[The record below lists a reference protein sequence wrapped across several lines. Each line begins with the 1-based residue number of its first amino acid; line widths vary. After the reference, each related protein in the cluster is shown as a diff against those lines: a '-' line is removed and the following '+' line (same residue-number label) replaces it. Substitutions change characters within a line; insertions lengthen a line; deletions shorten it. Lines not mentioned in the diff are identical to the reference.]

1 MSDYLDPSNQEL
13 LKDYFAE
20 ADLQVDTLEQNILV
34 LENEPSNHDAIDEIF
49 RAAHTLKGASA
60 TVQMDELTSFT
71 HLVEDVFDE
80 IRSGKL
86 TPDSELVDLVLAAV
100 DTIKEMLASRK
111 QGAVYDKDISQVQG
125 RLAARIGREV
135 EAGASDHRPADEEAE
150 PEVEPVE
157 SGLSEYDELELKE
170 TADGKPVFSVTVR
183 FDESNPMNT
192 VGGIQV
198 FAALKSV
205 GTVLKTV
212 PEFDDLY
219 EDVFHPEV
227 VYFVAGDVDATEL
240 KNAADISD
248 VTLDADVEQVDLG
261 REKSPSASATPSASA
276 AVESKA
282 DPSVAM
288 DDPHRPDTASTDRA
302 AAESTGAAATQVEAA
317 AHKPT
322 ATQEEPPPPEPSAQ
336 GPSATGKEGGEQ
348 KEPADHREDQRAV
361 GSVLRV
367 DSRRIDDLLNLVSE
381 TVINKAGFNQVT
393 NQFSEALTLLQ
404 TAENDYRETLRALF
418 DSLPEYLEKIQAG
431 ASIKEVRRDIST
443 RFGRM
448 YSIFDGFEGVLKNGI
463 AKFRNTAQN
472 LGRITSE
479 LQEGVMRIRMVPIKQ
494 IFSRF
499 PRLVRDLSRSL
510 KRKVVLEIEGE
521 DTELDKSVI
530 EDLLD
535 PLIHC
540 VRNSMDHGI
549 EAPAERAE
557 NGKPEQ
563 GTVHLK
569 ASNEGNMILIE
580 ISDDGRGIDVDTIR
594 AKAVERGV
602 IHPNKALS
610 DVEAFN
616 LIFDAG
622 FSTAKKITDISGRGV
637 GLDVVKRQIE
647 KLNGT
652 VSVWS
657 ERGMGTTFTI
667 KIPLTLAIIQGLLVK
682 VGAETYAIPIT
693 SVLDSHRIKPSEI
706 KMIDNYEVFN
716 VREDVVSLLRLNR
729 LFKIPGDEA
738 RDYYFVVIVGSGDK
752 KMGLIVDQL
761 IGEEDVVIKPLR
773 DHYTNAPGIAG
784 ANITGDGSV
793 SLIIDVSQLLEL
805 GLKREMELRKQR
817 ETTIR

>member
-1 MSDYLDPSNQEL
+1 MTGQPFLYDTWATMSDYLDPANEEL
-13 LKDYFAE
+13 LKDYFSE
-20 ADLQVDTLEQNILV
+20 ADLQVDALEQNILV
-34 LENEPSNHDAIDEIF
+34 LENEPTNLDAINEIF

-60 TVQMDELTSFT
+60 TVQMDELTGFT
-71 HLVEDVFDE
+71 HLIEDVFDE
-80 IRSGKL
+80 IRSGKV
-86 TPDSELVDLVLAAV
+86 TPDSELIDVFLSAL
-100 DTIKEMLASRK
+100 DTIKEMLAARK
-111 QGAVYDKDISQVQG
+111 QGSAYSGDISHLQ
-125 RLAARIGREV
+125 RSLAAQIGRETSAQ
-135 EAGASDHRPADEEAE
+135 EPYAQSQAE
-150 PEVEPVE
+150 PEAANKEIGPKE
-157 SGLSEYDELELKE
+157 GAAETGLSEYDELELGE
-170 TADGKPVFSVTVR
+170 AADGNPLFRVVVR

-198 FAALKSV
+198 FAALKAV
-205 GTVLKTV
+205 GTVLKTI
-212 PEFDDLY
+212 PDFDDLY

-227 VYFVAGDVDATEL
+227 VYFVAGDLDPSRLQSSVE
-240 KNAADISD
+240 ISD
-248 VTLDADVEQVDLG
+248 VTLGATVEPVELVHEQPRGRATIQDEPARQLSPVSSAKAAPAAAAPPATKAPAADSTPAGEQAAPAHEELH
-261 REKSPSASATPSASA
+261 ATP
-276 AVESKA
+276 
-282 DPSVAM
+282 P
-288 DDPHRPDTASTDRA
+288 
-302 AAESTGAAATQVEAA
+302 
-317 AHKPT
+317 
-322 ATQEEPPPPEPSAQ
+322 
-336 GPSATGKEGGEQ
+336 
-348 KEPADHREDQRAV
+348 PADEKAPVEHREEKHSV

-393 NQFSEALTLLQ
+393 NQFAEALTLLQ
-404 TAENDYRETLRALF
+404 SAENDYRETLRALF

-431 ASIKEVRRDIST
+431 ASIKEVRREIST
-443 RFGRM
+443 RFGKM

-510 KRKVVLEIEGE
+510 KRKVTLEIEGE

-557 NGKPEQ
+557 NGKPEE
-563 GTVHLK
+563 GTVRLK
-569 ASNEGNMILIE
+569 AGNEGNMILIE
-580 ISDDGRGIDVDTIR
+580 ISDDGHGIDVDSIR
-594 AKAVERGV
+594 TKAVERGV
-602 IHPNKALS
+602 IHPSKALS

-622 FSTAKKITDISGRGV
+622 FSTAKKVTDISGRGV

-657 ERGMGTTFTI
+657 ERGIGTTFTI

-682 VGAETYAIPIT
+682 VGEETYAIPIT

-805 GLKREMELRKQR
+805 GLQREMELRKQR
-817 ETTIR
+817 ETTIRPK